1 MADTDTGWF
10 AVPSAKSRQF
20 GHSGKILSIMCC
32 FSDLTS
38 FLDSCEGLNIFW
50 LLNESV
56 WWFYSVAGGGPCQS
70 AWQRVYRLLCQSRS
84 LAFLHGHISWNEV
97 MITVEEYSRCGVI
110 FMTCSLLFQ
119 LNFHHAFRTLLWMVI
134 LWNLFVKLHSKPMS
148 SVFKTRLKECSVVIV
163 TWDARVVWIVPSLS
177 DMGVNEVNESLFESL
192 LQRTEIRLNFTLM

>member
-10 AVPSAKSRQF
+10 AVPSARSRQF
-20 GHSGKILSIMCC
+20 GHSGKILSIVCC

-38 FLDSCEGLNIFW
+38 LLNSCEGLNIFW

-84 LAFLHGHISWNEV
+84 LAFLHGHVSWNEV
-97 MITVEEYSRCGVI
+97 MITVEEYSCCGVF

-119 LNFHHAFRTLLWMVI
+119 FNFHQALRIVRWMVS
-134 LWNLFVKLHSKPMS
+134 LWNIFVKLHSKLMS
-148 SVFKTRLKECSVVIV
+148 PVMETRLKECSVVVV
-163 TWDARVVWIVPSLS
+163 TWTHMLC
-177 DMGVNEVNESLFESL
+177 E
-192 LQRTEIRLNFTLM
+192 